1 MSEAV
6 KPRRAYASA
15 RRQEQALATRR
26 AVLEA
31 AKALFISRGYVATT
45 IEAIATQARVSPE
58 TVYATFGTK
67 RSLLAELVDRSISGE
82 GSVPVQ
88 EQAWVQAIREEPV
101 VRRRLRILASNGRTI
116 LERRAALDDVVR
128 GAASADPE
136 ITALWERGKAE
147 RLAGQRE
154 LLRLIVGGSDLRAG
168 LDLEAAGD
176 ILYAIGS
183 PETYRLLVIDRGW
196 SGADFES
203 WYAETLERLLLDA

>member
-1 MSEAV
+1 MPEAV
-6 KPRRAYASA
+6 KTRRAYASA
-15 RRQEQALATRR
+15 RRREQALATRR

-31 AKALFISRGYVATT
+31 AEALFIGRGYVATT
-45 IEAIATQARVSPE
+45 IEAIATQARISPE

-67 RSLLAELVDRSISGE
+67 RSLLAELVDRSISGDNA
-82 GSVPVQ
+82 VPVR
-88 EQAWVQAIREEPV
+88 EQAWVRAMREEPV
-101 VRRRLRILASNGRTI
+101 ARRRLRILASNGRAI

-136 ITALWERGKAE
+136 IMTLWERGKAE
-147 RLAGQRE
+147 RLAGQRL
-154 LLRLIVGGSDLRAG
+154 LLRLVLGESDLRAG

-196 SGADFES
+196 SGADFEA
-203 WYAETLERLLLDA
+203 WYAETLERLLLDP